1 MGLENIQLKTTIPT
15 ESAVI
20 ITFSPWMLNQD
31 IRTGHRAGVIMKF
44 LAAQLANITPLAA
57 LTVALREI
65 FKNSN
70 YSLTGLLCIIYPQS
84 ELNLF
89 AEIKQ
94 MFTCVAIF

>member
-1 MGLENIQLKTTIPT
+1 
-15 ESAVI
+15 
-20 ITFSPWMLNQD
+20 
-31 IRTGHRAGVIMKF
+31 MKF

-57 LTVALREI
+57 LTVALRQI

-94 MFTCVAIF
+94 MFTCVAIFLRVFSFQLTSSISTMKCQRV